1 MERAFEVY
9 ANIDAELRESLAA
22 EENPDVERRILRYA
36 VDNPR
41 FSLSVAVQVAR
52 HCVIELG
59 HAAEIPLIQSSQS
72 WLAQGFVPHAGA
84 PPIRV
89 VERGAEKTLWAAEH
103 VRPVGPGAG
112 DPAAESA
119 GRQEEFFLRH
129 AAPAGGAPDYL
140 HLGESLSDYERELL
154 AQLWRIGVYVDFSE
168 ELPDNVVSEIQTRG
182 YGGAAASMAPSPY
195 DREAQSRYRILLPP
209 PDTEEVMPAI
219 LHALTK
225 VVAAHLPVKKPDGEG
240 LSPLQPWRIESSLI
254 VYLVSCRLGLP
265 DHEDH
270 WVEDYLHG
278 PAVSVTGSVRWPVV
292 FIIAECMEAVLR
304 GEDATWEFHDAITVS
319 GEASP
324 EEPGTGREL
333 LTDDEVA
340 DVGEYVGAAL
350 SLYTDEGTRRAAE
363 RLTAETVAG
372 NPQWAPHDAA
382 LLGVQVAEL
391 AGRRSALESLTGSE
405 VGELARGVWASEL
418 EWSVR
423 GYRVVAGAT
432 GLVLGD
438 GTSVFRDCDV
448 VAVDP
453 DHADWGGLI
462 AASAERMQ
470 WSRRLI
476 ASEEN
481 VGRYQGW
488 EAYGV
493 SGQGIEYLRN
503 LWRIGMVVLPP
514 AVDPEGSAFSVS
526 AGADARPD
534 VPPRPRM
541 APGENWYL
549 VQLSVKDYAET
560 FSSVAVAVASLFL
573 GQYPKVWLGESAHEA
588 AEAQGDVDAAGLRE
602 LRVAAA
608 LVCQRL
614 DMAPQ
619 WGGESWWNRLGMGE
633 GALPKGFDWARVLEA
648 VDKAEDVFRG
658 ISPQLPAQW

>member
-195 DREAQSRYRILLPP
+195 DREAQSRYRILLP

-423 GYRVVAGAT
+423 GYRVVAGAP

-619 WGGESWWNRLGMGE
+619 WGGEPWWNRLGMGE

>member
-432 GLVLGD
+432 GLVLGY
-438 GTSVFRDCDV
+438 GTSVFRDCDA

-619 WGGESWWNRLGMGE
+619 WGGEPWWNRLGMGE

>member
-1 MERAFEVY
+1 
-9 ANIDAELRESLAA
+9 
-22 EENPDVERRILRYA
+22 
-36 VDNPR
+36 
-41 FSLSVAVQVAR
+41 
-52 HCVIELG
+52 
-59 HAAEIPLIQSSQS
+59 
-72 WLAQGFVPHAGA
+72 
-84 PPIRV
+84 
-89 VERGAEKTLWAAEH
+89 
-103 VRPVGPGAG
+103 
-112 DPAAESA
+112 
-119 GRQEEFFLRH
+119 
-129 AAPAGGAPDYL
+129 
-140 HLGESLSDYERELL
+140 
-154 AQLWRIGVYVDFSE
+154 
-168 ELPDNVVSEIQTRG
+168 
-182 YGGAAASMAPSPY
+182 
-195 DREAQSRYRILLPP
+195 
-209 PDTEEVMPAI
+209 MPAI

-438 GTSVFRDCDV
+438 GTSVFRDCDA

-619 WGGESWWNRLGMGE
+619 WGGEPWWNRLGMGE